1 MLSKKTIG
9 FLLKTGIVAFAL
21 FFLYEQLTVKSSID
35 QFNSID
41 ILQQIK
47 EHYGILV
54 FVVFMMSI
62 NWFLEALKWRFLIT
76 KIENISIKRSIRAI
90 FSGITVSAFT
100 PNRVGE
106 YGGRVFCLEKANR
119 IQAVIITII
128 GSMAQLVTTIV
139 FGSIGLLLLLKYKS
153 ELSQMIPTIELTY
166 PSHLL
171 KYLFQTITTIEF
183 AYPILVFFL
192 VLFNVLLIAVF
203 LNASIFSD
211 LLSKIKFLKKYKK
224 YNEVFSF
231 YNSTELAKVLWYSVA
246 RYAVFTT
253 QFFILLQLFGVN
265 ITYPD
270 AIVLIM
276 TMLFIISVIP
286 YSPVTD
292 LGVRGFVATFLFG
305 LISPNT
311 VGILSATFVLWI
323 INLLLPALIGTLFI
337 FTLKFFRK

>member
-54 FVVFMMSI
+54 FVIFMMSI
-62 NWFLEALKWRFLIT
+62 NWFLEALKWRFLIA
-76 KIENISIKRSIRAI
+76 KVENISIKRSIRAI

-106 YGGRVFCLEKANR
+106 YGGRVFCLEKSDR
-119 IQAVIITII
+119 IQAVLITVI

-139 FGSIGLLLLLKYKS
+139 FGSIALLFLPIYSS
-153 ELSQMIPTIELTY
+153 EFSQMIN
-166 PSHLL
+166 
-171 KYLFQTITTIEF
+171 TIEF
-183 AYPILVFFL
+183 SYPILVFLL
-192 VLFNVLLIAVF
+192 VLLATLLIALF
-203 LNASIFSD
+203 LNASVFSVV
-211 LLSKIKFLKKYKK
+211 LSKIKFLNKYER

-231 YNSTELAKVLWYSVA
+231 YNSAELAKVLWYSVA
-246 RYAVFTT
+246 RYAIFTT
-253 QFFILLQLFGVN
+253 QFFIVLQLFGVN
-265 ITYPD
+265 IAYPD
-270 AIVLIM
+270 AIILIM

-292 LGVRGFVATFLFG
+292 LGVRGFVAAFLFG

-311 VGILSATFVLWI
+311 AGILSATFIMWI
-323 INLLLPALIGTLFI
+323 INLLFPALIGTLFI
-337 FTLKFFRK
+337 FSLNFFRK